1 MIIVQNRLNL
11 DNTNFSDKS
20 NYETTTTV
28 ILLSWHLASVHFFY
42 ILNIMNFKTCKV
54 ILNFNKNI
62 FFRFNSNFVPK
73 HSPVQLSDANT
84 LDCFI
89 KEHKNILVLTG
100 IMCQKCMF

>member
-1 MIIVQNRLNL
+1 MNL
-11 DNTNFSDKS
+11 KIC
-20 NYETTTTV
+20 E
-28 ILLSWHLASVHFFY
+28 
-42 ILNIMNFKTCKV
+42 V

-62 FFRFNSNFVPK
+62 FYRFNSNFVPK

-100 IMCQKCMF
+100 IVYCKCMIKWQ